1 MNPPIPTMPGSNIAC
16 ARPGCPR
23 PAAPRQSRGRP
34 PIYCTPACRAAAQR
48 RPDAG
53 PILVEIDHTSP
64 EPGRPS
70 GRVWLV
76 RLRRGQHTVTIAT
89 NLGRPT
95 ANTLAHQI
103 AQLLRTRTH
112 QGGHTD

>member
-1 MNPPIPTMPGSNIAC
+1 MNPSTPDSIVVC

-34 PIYCTPACRAAAQR
+34 PIYCTPACRTAAQR
-48 RPDAG
+48 RPENG
-53 PILVEIDHTSP
+53 PVIVEIDHTSP

-76 RLRRGQHTVTIAT
+76 RLRRGQHAVTVAT
-89 NLGRPT
+89 DLGRPT
-95 ANTLAHQI
+95 ADNLAHQI
-103 AQLLRTRTH
+103 AQLLRARTH
-112 QGGHTD
+112 QGGPTD